1 MKSNSLLNP
10 DWIWVFL
17 VEWVPFMNHSEK
29 NKGKKGRGEGREG
42 GGETNTP
49 VPIIMDPWLR
59 LGKMLFKLV
68 YLDLITVHHGV
79 GN

>member
-29 NKGKKGRGEGREG
+29 KQKKRER
-42 GGETNTP
+42 GGERGRRRDKYPCSYYNGP
-49 VPIIMDPWLR
+49 
-59 LGKMLFKLV
+59 LV
-68 YLDLITVHHGV
+68 EVR
-79 GN
+79 

>member
-29 NKGKKGRGEGREG
+29 KTKEKGEGRGERE
-42 GGETNTP
+42 EERQIP
-49 VPIIMDPWLR
+49 
-59 LGKMLFKLV
+59 LFL
-68 YLDLITVHHGV
+68 L
-79 GN
+79 